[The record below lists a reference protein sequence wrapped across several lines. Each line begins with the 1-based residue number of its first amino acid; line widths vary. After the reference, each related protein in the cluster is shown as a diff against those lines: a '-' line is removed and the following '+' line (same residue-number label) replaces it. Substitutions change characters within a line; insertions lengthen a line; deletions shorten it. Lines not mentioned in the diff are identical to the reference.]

1 MRSAQ
6 AGALDARTGRLTSN
20 FKVQIL
26 LHPESGKAFGYSL
39 RGQEISIMVRKMLD
53 FYDFGF
59 VTGSDIGIRK
69 QLFAPDT
76 VLVEVDQ
83 GAKRD
88 QEDRNDPDW
97 QENQ

>member
-1 MRSAQ
+1 
-6 AGALDARTGRLTSN
+6 
-20 FKVQIL
+20 
-26 LHPESGKAFGYSL
+26 
-39 RGQEISIMVRKMLD
+39 MLD